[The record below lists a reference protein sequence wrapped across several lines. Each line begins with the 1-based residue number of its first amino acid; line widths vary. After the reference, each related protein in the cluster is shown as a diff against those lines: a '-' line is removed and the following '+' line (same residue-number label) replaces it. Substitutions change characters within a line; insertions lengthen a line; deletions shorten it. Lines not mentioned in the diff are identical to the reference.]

1 MKSNSYKAF
10 LAVLILSII
19 WGANTPL
26 IKFSLKVI
34 PPFTFVFIRFFL
46 AFILIL
52 PIFLRSKPKFK
63 KQDLQLVSLS
73 LLATFNIVLFVLGV
87 RLTLASVGQAI
98 YSFQPIVVTII
109 SYFILKERFK
119 IKKILGVII
128 GFIGV
133 NLVVSLPF
141 LENHI
146 SKTAFFG
153 NLMIFIACLNYSY
166 YVVLSK
172 KFSQKYSPLW
182 LTIAFFF
189 TTMIVSLFLS
199 FFELRLINVWSG
211 NISASIIWAIIY
223 TVIMGTILAFFFQQY
238 VIKIGSPLIASL
250 NQYITPAVTIVFSS
264 IILGEKF
271 SLFLIFGTVVTL
283 FGAWMAT
290 RES

>member
-1 MKSNSYKAF
+1 MKPNRYKAF

-19 WGANTPL
+19 WGINTPL

-34 PPFTFVFIRFFL
+34 PPFTFAFIRFFL

-63 KQDLQLVSLS
+63 KQDLQLVWLS
-73 LLATFNIVLFVLGV
+73 LLATFSIILFVLGI
-87 RLTLASVGQAI
+87 RFTLASVGQVI
-98 YSFQPIVVTII
+98 YSFQPIVVAII
-109 SYFILKERFK
+109 SYFLLKEK
-119 IKKILGVII
+119 IGIKKIFGIII

-133 NLVVSLPF
+133 YLVIYLPF
-141 LENHI
+141 SYV
-146 SKTAFFG
+146 SKSALLG
-153 NLMIFIACLNYSY
+153 NLMIFIACLSYSY

-182 LTIAFFF
+182 LTIAFIF
-189 TTMIVSLFLS
+189 TTIIVSLFLS
-199 FFELRLINVWSG
+199 FSELRLISVWSG

-250 NQYITPAVTIVFSS
+250 NQYITPAVTMVFSS
-264 IILGEKF
+264 MILGEKF

-283 FGAWMAT
+283 FGAWMVT